1 MIDIASHTTSQ
12 SQSPTHMSTNLH
24 EIDENMARLIAAHPL
39 LFRGEAPAVP
49 SFLPT
54 GWYALVDKL
63 CSDIETELG
72 LLGCGQ
78 FEVRQVKEKFGT
90 LSFYYRFQQESDL
103 HVEVVSAAGVEQ
115 YVRRTTV
122 AGADQLRVLI
132 EQAEAVSAS
141 TCQRCGEAGSM
152 RNLGGWRVTL
162 CEQHYADRLDN
173 GDRKASVTT

>member
-1 MIDIASHTTSQ
+1 
-12 SQSPTHMSTNLH
+12 MSTDTN

-39 LFRGEAPAVP
+39 LFRGKAPVVP

-54 GWYALVDKL
+54 GWYALVDQL

-90 LSFYYRFQQESDL
+90 LSFYYRFQKHSDL
-103 HVEVVSAAGVEQ
+103 HVDVASAAEVEQ
-115 YVRRTTV
+115 YAPHTAVM
-122 AGADQLRVLI
+122 GADRLRVLI
-132 EQAEAVSAS
+132 DQVETVSGN
-141 TCQRCGEAGSM
+141 TCQRCGVAGSL

-173 GDRKASVTT
+173 GHRQASVTK